1 MISESKLL
9 DRQILKNGDKS
20 DQSLLWM
27 LVLLLSFGLLMVY
40 SASIAWEGDD
50 GNPWKIVEKQ
60 AQFVALGCTLAFA
73 LFWVKMSF
81 WRRASVWLL
90 AGNTLVLLAALVV
103 GEDTNG
109 AKRWINLG
117 FFNYQPSETYK
128 LAVILYLAAFF
139 NRRAEVLKQ
148 LKSLIF
154 PGAAVGIGLGL
165 ILLEP
170 DLGAMVVTTLIALG
184 MLFLADLPK
193 KWFSFAV
200 AAGLC
205 GLVLAVLA
213 APYRMAR
220 VSAFLAPFDDPLGA
234 GYQLTNSLIANA
246 RGQWFGT
253 GLGAS
258 LDKRFFLTK
267 SEAHTDFIFAVIS
280 EEWGFFGLCLLVFCY
295 GWLVWRAFSIG
306 KQARD
311 LELFFSSFAAYG
323 IAIWLGVQSFFHIGV
338 NIGLLPTKGL
348 PLPLVSYGGS
358 AVVVMIVSMGLLL
371 RADYENRR
379 KMRGYKVEV

>member
-40 SASIAWEGDD
+40 SASIAWAGDD

-139 NRRAEVLKQ
+139 NRRAEVLKTAQ
-148 LKSLIF
+148 KPDF
-154 PGAAVGIGLGL
+154 PRRGGGYRPRPDPARTRFGRNGGYHADRAGNAVSCRPAEKMVFLRRGRRPVRAGAGRAGRALPHGARLRLPRPLRRPAGRGL
-165 ILLEP
+165 P
-170 DLGAMVVTTLIALG
+170 AHQ
-184 MLFLADLPK
+184 LAD
-193 KWFSFAV
+193 
-200 AAGLC
+200 C
-205 GLVLAVLA
+205 Q
-213 APYRMAR
+213 RAR
-220 VSAFLAPFDDPLGA
+220 PVVRHGA
-234 GYQLTNSLIANA
+234 GREPRQT
-246 RGQWFGT
+246 
-253 GLGAS
+253 
-258 LDKRFFLTK
+258 
-267 SEAHTDFIFAVIS
+267 
-280 EEWGFFGLCLLVFCY
+280 
-295 GWLVWRAFSIG
+295 
-306 KQARD
+306 
-311 LELFFSSFAAYG
+311 FFSSP
-323 IAIWLGVQSFFHIGV
+323 
-338 NIGLLPTKGL
+338 NPKRTPTSSS
-348 PLPLVSYGGS
+348 P
-358 AVVVMIVSMGLLL
+358 
-371 RADYENRR
+371 
-379 KMRGYKVEV
+379 